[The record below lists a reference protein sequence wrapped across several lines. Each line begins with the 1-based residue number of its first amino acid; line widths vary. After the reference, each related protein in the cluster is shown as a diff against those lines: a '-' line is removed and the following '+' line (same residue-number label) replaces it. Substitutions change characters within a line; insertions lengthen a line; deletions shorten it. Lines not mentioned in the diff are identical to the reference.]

1 MSLGKRHWGAGFDPY
16 CPYESSL
23 LKRRKFYGPC
33 MPCTSRVPD
42 TRAISGQGMAK
53 TTTAAVTVQRFD
65 VIG

>member
-1 MSLGKRHWGAGFDPY
+1 
-16 CPYESSL
+16 
-23 LKRRKFYGPC
+23 